1 MTYALILV
9 AAGEEGAKQPQQGQ
23 QDPLGGLG
31 FMLPFL
37 FIMLLFWL
45 MVMRPQARRQ
55 ENERRMLLE
64 SLKKNDKVLTHA
76 GIYGS
81 VVTVGETEDEVT
93 LKVDDNVR
101 IKVTKGSIARNLT
114 AEETARQ
121 QKAAKDGASGSTPA
135 ESSTGVR
142 KA

>member
-1 MTYALILV
+1 MTYALILAD
-9 AAGEEGAKQPQQGQ
+9 AAAEGKGQ
-23 QDPLGGLG
+23 AQDPLGGLG

-37 FIMLLFWL
+37 IIMLLFWL

-55 ENERRMLLE
+55 EMERKMLLE

-76 GIYGS
+76 GFYGS
-81 VVTVGETEDEVT
+81 VVQVSETEDEVT
-93 LKVDDNVR
+93 LKVDDNTR

-121 QKAAKDGASGSTPA
+121 QKAAKDGSSASTPA
-135 ESSTGVR
+135 STGIQ
-142 KA
+142 KG

>member
-1 MTYALILV
+1 MIYALIL
-9 AAGEEGAKQPQQGQ
+9 AAAEEGGKQAPQQA

-55 ENERRMLLE
+55 EMERRTLLE

-76 GIYGS
+76 GIYGNIVS
-81 VVTVGETEDEVT
+81 VGENDDEVT
-93 LKVDDNVR
+93 LKIDDNVR

-121 QKAAKDGASGSTPA
+121 AKAAKDGAASGSAA
-135 ESSTGVR
+135 EGSSTGIR